1 MHDLSD
7 NIIDAMEQP
16 TRKEAEDLAAKHPIL
31 KNWDYMSNAVF
42 VLIDNVAKGVK

>member
-1 MHDLSD
+1 M
-7 NIIDAMEQP
+7 IDVMEQP

-31 KNWDYMSNAVF
+31 KDWDYMTNAVF